1 MSKQLILITAPFNCG
16 HCKRAQSELPELC
29 ESKGWELIEFINE
42 RGEDSFPV
50 ETYPTFMVR
59 VDDKMVDTIKGYG
72 GKDRMEA
79 QLKKY

>member
-16 HCKRAQSELPELC
+16 CCKKAQTELPKLC
-29 ESKGWELIEFINE
+29 ESTGWELVEFENE
-42 RGEDSFPV
+42 RGKEAFPV

-59 VDDKMVDTIKGYG
+59 INDEMVDTIKGYG
-72 GKDRMEA
+72 GKDKMEA